1 MAAGNSCDRKL
12 TKMPTLI
19 FIEPNDERREVL
31 AEIGESAMQAATR
44 HGVDGIIGECGGS
57 CMCATCHCYVALDAA
72 RPLAPLDVAERETL
86 EFTASHVRADS
97 RLACQIRI
105 TEALDGLVL
114 RVAER

>member
-1 MAAGNSCDRKL
+1 
-12 TKMPTLI
+12 MPRVTYIAHDGKETTL
-19 FIEPNDERREVL
+19 DV
-31 AEIGESAMQAATR
+31 AVGTSVMQAATFN
-44 HGVDGIIGECGGS
+44 GIDGIVAECGGS